1 MVSFWVGWVLV
12 FYRFFLK
19 INILCSVDFGVVA
32 VLRPC
37 FRFL

>member
-12 FYRFFLK
+12 FYHFFM
-19 INILCSVDFGVVA
+19 NILCSVDFGVVA
-32 VLRPC
+32 VLRLC

>member
-12 FYRFFLK
+12 FYHLFF

-32 VLRPC
+32 VLQLC
-37 FRFL
+37 FGFL